1 RELHQIRIC
10 IVLDR
15 RFEVFPLYPQ
25 VVEAVGEDLDV
36 SRLVQGLS
44 GEEKLARFLRGRIG
58 QARRGRPGTAVAEH
72 ELNRSA
78 DGFGVQHRVV
88 EQELGL
94 SFPRR
99 VPVFG
104 VLEVALRAR
113 FEPALDRVSG
123 QHVSHGLSSVS
134 DEQASKDATKRGCN
148 ASYGG
153 ASSEFHELG
162 RSWLP
167 SWSALRTP
175 TMGSDLIGGVDPI
188 YFSCFPYLCP
198 LLGRPPS

>member
-1 RELHQIRIC
+1 
-10 IVLDR
+10 
-15 RFEVFPLYPQ
+15 
-25 VVEAVGEDLDV
+25 
-36 SRLVQGLS
+36 
-44 GEEKLARFLRGRIG
+44 
-58 QARRGRPGTAVAEH
+58 
-72 ELNRSA
+72 
-78 DGFGVQHRVV
+78 
-88 EQELGL
+88 
-94 SFPRR
+94 R

-167 SWSALRTP
+167 SWAALRTP
-175 TMGSDLIGGVDPI
+175 TMGSDLIGGSALI
-188 YFSCFPYLCP
+188 YVRSFSYLCALLP
-198 LLGRPPS
+198 LPPWAYVPRSPHTAV